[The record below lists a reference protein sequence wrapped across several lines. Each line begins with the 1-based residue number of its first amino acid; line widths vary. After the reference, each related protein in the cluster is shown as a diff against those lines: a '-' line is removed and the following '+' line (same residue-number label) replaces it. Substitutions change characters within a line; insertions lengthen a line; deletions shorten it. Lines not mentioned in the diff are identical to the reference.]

1 MNITDFKFAILE
13 YTRKINENI
22 NKLFNPIFAEYGLT
36 MLQGRI
42 LMELFHFG
50 ILSIGNLAESIN
62 VAGANASAMCKK
74 LENMGYLNRA
84 RDKADERV
92 VQVDLTDRGREILL
106 QINEKMNELISREL
120 YKEGEE
126 SFREIIRGMEKL
138 NDILER
144 IVSCNQ

>member
-1 MNITDFKFAILE
+1 
-13 YTRKINENI
+13 
-22 NKLFNPIFAEYGLT
+22 
-36 MLQGRI
+36 
-42 LMELFHFG
+42 
-50 ILSIGNLAESIN
+50 
-62 VAGANASAMCKK
+62 MCKK